1 MFKNCA
7 LFTDCM
13 SEIINTEFH
22 NAKDLGIVMPMFN
35 LIEYNDNY
43 V

>member
-13 SEIINTEFH
+13 SEINDTEVH
-22 NAKDLGIVMPMFN
+22 NAKDLDIVMPTFS
-35 LIEYNDNY
+35 LIE
-43 V
+43 